1 MSRVLE
7 FAARIG
13 ENVLLTNCFRD
24 VTDSRVH
31 DTEVKMT
38 ESSPRFGIWAL
49 VHGSR
54 GAYQDPD
61 EPYDASWE
69 RNRALVLG
77 AEQLGFDS
85 VLIAQHT
92 INPHI
97 ADFDQLEAWSAA
109 AALAALTSRI
119 EIIAAIKPYLYH
131 PVVLAKLALGIE
143 NISRGRFALNLVNA
157 WNKPELEKAGI
168 GFAEHDDRYAYGREW
183 ISIVSRLVAGERV
196 TFKGAHFDVRDYM
209 LRPADLYRKRPT
221 IYVGGESEPA
231 RALVADHGDV
241 WFINGQ
247 PIEDVAGLIANV
259 GARPRTGEPL
269 RFGLSAFVVARETSA
284 EARAE
289 HERLLSL
296 SAQDVELKE
305 IQKRNTDPKVV
316 MMQTMQKTARVGTN
330 GGTAAGLVGS
340 YDEVASR
347 IGSFHAAGIEL
358 FMLQFQPFEAEM
370 RRFAEE
376 VIPRVRRARA
386 VSVLERQAR

>member
-1 MSRVLE
+1 
-7 FAARIG
+7 
-13 ENVLLTNCFRD
+13 
-24 VTDSRVH
+24 
-31 DTEVKMT
+31 MT
-38 ESSPRFGIWAL
+38 ASLPRFGIWAL

-69 RNRALVLG
+69 RNRDLVLA
-77 AEQLGFDS
+77 AEELGFDS
-85 VLIAQHT
+85 VLVAQHT

-97 ADFDQLEAWSAA
+97 ADFDQLEAWSAS

-143 NISRGRFALNLVNA
+143 NISRGRFAINLVNA
-157 WNKPELEKAGI
+157 WNRPELEKAGI

-183 ISIVSRLVAGERV
+183 ISIVSRLLAGERV
-196 TFKGAHFDVRDYM
+196 TFKGRHFDVHDYM
-209 LRPADLYRKRPT
+209 LRPASLYRSRPT

-247 PIEDVAGLIANV
+247 PIDDVAGLIADV
-259 GARPRTGEPL
+259 AERPRIGAPL
-269 RFGLSAFVVARETSA
+269 RFGLSAFVVARETAA
-284 EARAE
+284 EAEAE
-289 HERLLSL
+289 HRRLLNL
-296 SAQDVELKE
+296 SARDAPMKE
-305 IQKRNTDPKVV
+305 IQRRNTDPKVV

-340 YDEVASR
+340 YDEVAAR
-347 IGSFHAAGIEL
+347 LGAFHGAGIEL
-358 FMLQFQPFEAEM
+358 FMLQFQPFETEM
-370 RRFAEE
+370 RRFAQE
-376 VIPRVRRARA
+376 VMPRVRRLHA
-386 VSVLERQAR
+386 VLPATPPGRRTADVL